1 MWDSHKLRIEGFS
14 PIQLFSLGIEELK
27 RLSFM
32 NEKNYTELQ
41 HFHIDPELVNTL
53 QNDCIK
59 GVRGVKVPS
68 IVSPSHDTVAQLR
81 DHYPTTDITFEN
93 SVEI

>member
-1 MWDSHKLRIEGFS
+1 
-14 PIQLFSLGIEELK
+14 
-27 RLSFM
+27 M
-32 NEKNYTELQ
+32 NEKNYTEMQ

-81 DHYPTTDITFEN
+81 DPTTDITFEN
-93 SVEI
+93 SVEK